1 MPEYNQPPMGH
12 RNEQPPRQRNGQRPH
27 GGRKGHQNQVNNDQ
41 RHPKPMYRHHNEAG
55 HLLRSF
61 IHCLLWFTLILV
73 HNAKVFCYSRC
84 LARHEYLLNIH
95 RNGQQYSM
103 NMDQKVEFYEQAPK
117 AEKKQK
123 KAVKKQM
130 KAQA

>member
-1 MPEYNQPPMGH
+1 MGH
-12 RNEQPPRQRNGQRPH
+12 MNEQPPRSREGQRPH
-27 GGRKGHQNQVNNDQ
+27 HGGRRGHHGQNQKN
-41 RHPKPMYRHHNEAG
+41 RETKPGQPVYRHHNEAG
-55 HLLRSF
+55 HLFKKF
-61 IHCLLWFTLILV
+61 IGVLLWATLILV
-73 HNAKVFCYSRC
+73 HNGKIFCYSRC

-95 RNGQQYSM
+95 MNGQQQSM